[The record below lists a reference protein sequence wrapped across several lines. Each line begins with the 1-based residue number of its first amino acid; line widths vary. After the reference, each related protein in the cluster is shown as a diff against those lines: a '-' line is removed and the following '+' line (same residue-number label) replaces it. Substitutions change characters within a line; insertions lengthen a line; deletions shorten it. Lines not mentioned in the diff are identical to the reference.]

1 MNKNLYYIIAGEPS
15 GDLHGANLINEIKK
29 IDVSAEFQGLGGPLM
44 QQAGLKTTISFQRL
58 SVMGFWEVLRDLRF
72 FLQLKKKIISSI
84 LQLKPKKII
93 LIDYPGFNLSL
104 AKSLKQIIKTP
115 ILYYISPQVW
125 AWKKK
130 RVSLIKKYVDKLIV
144 VFPFEIDWFK
154 KHDLSVEFFG
164 HPLIDQFKKTDKQIN
179 SDNSKTIA
187 LFPGSRSQE
196 IKKHLPLLNKT
207 SRVLKEKNPHLNF
220 ILNITPGLSK
230 QKIQSLVDKNIKVV
244 QEKSS
249 DVFLKSCGAIVT
261 SGTATLECAITK
273 TPFVVI
279 YKTSFISWLIAKSF
293 LSVPFICIVNLLAN
307 KEIIPELVQKEATP
321 QKIANQ
327 LLKILNNSKKI
338 KKDLKEVKDS
348 LGRGD
353 AYIKTAKYIV
363 RYD

>member
-44 QQAGLKTTISFQRL
+44 QKAGLNTTINFQRL
-58 SVMGFWEVLRDLRF
+58 SVMGFWEVLKDLRF
-72 FLQLKKKIISSI
+72 FLQLKKNI
-84 LQLKPKKII
+84 LNSVFQLKPKKII

-104 AKSLKQIIKTP
+104 AKSLKQTIKTP

-130 RVSLIKKYVDKLIV
+130 RVYLIKKYIDKLIV

-154 KHDLSVEFFG
+154 KYDLDVEFFG
-164 HPLIDQFKKTDKQIN
+164 HPLIDQFKKTGKKESPDSSQ
-179 SDNSKTIA
+179 TIA
-187 LFPGSRSQE
+187 LFPGSRPQE

-207 SRVLKEKNPHLNF
+207 SQVLKEKNPHLNF
-220 ILNITPGLSK
+220 ILNITPGLST
-230 QKIQSLVDKNIKVV
+230 QKIQPLVDKNIKVV

-249 DVFLKSCGAIVT
+249 DVFLKSCAAIVT
-261 SGTATLECAITK
+261 SGTATLECAIAK
-273 TPFVVI
+273 TPFIVI

-307 KEIIPELVQKEATP
+307 KEIIPELVQREATP
-321 QKIANQ
+321 KKIANQ
-327 LLKILNNSKKI
+327 LLNILNNSKKM
-338 KKDLKEVKDS
+338 KKNLTKVKDS

-363 RYD
+363 NYD

>member
-15 GDLHGANLINEIKK
+15 GDLHGENLINEIKK
-29 IDVSAEFQGLGGPLM
+29 IDESAEFQGLGGPLM
-44 QQAGLKTTISFQRL
+44 QKAGLNTTIDFQRL
-58 SVMGFWEVLRDLRF
+58 SVMGFWEVLKDLRF
-72 FLQLKKKIISSI
+72 FLQLKKNIINSI

-104 AKSLKQIIKTP
+104 AKSLKQTIKTP
-115 ILYYISPQVW
+115 VLYYISPQVW

-130 RVSLIKKYVDKLIV
+130 RVYLIKKYIDSLIV
-144 VFPFEIDWFK
+144 VFPFEISWFK
-154 KHDLSVEFFG
+154 KYSLDVEFFG
-164 HPLIDQFKKTDKQIN
+164 HPLIDQFKKIDTKGN
-179 SDNSKTIA
+179 ADNSQTIA

-338 KKDLKEVKDS
+338 KKDLKKVTDS